1 MLMQGLLSQPFG
13 KLTKNETLLMHY
25 PFEVPGVNVFSNI
38 SKKEETNRR
47 HYHPLQE
54 LQLSIF
60 EYIEGF
66 YNSKRPHGSLHM
78 LTPNEAEALYR
89 EQNT

>member
-1 MLMQGLLSQPFG
+1 MPA
-13 KLTKNETLLMHY
+13 
-25 PFEVPGVNVFSNI
+25 VNVFSNI

-78 LTPNEAEALYR
+78 LTSNEAEALYS